1 MEPTYGTD
9 PMQGRGTGSSTSGTD
24 AIKGQ
29 VSAVK
34 DQAQNRAMGALD
46 DGKNQVCEALERIAG
61 ALDESNNRF
70 GGIAADYARRGCDF
84 LRGRS
89 ANELWSSA
97 SDGIRTRPAALV
109 GVSLIG
115 GFALA
120 RLLRR

>member
-1 MEPTYGTD
+1 METTYGTD
-9 PMQGRGTGSSTSGTD
+9 PMQGRGTGSSASGTE
-24 AIKGQ
+24 AMKGQ
-29 VSAVK
+29 VSQLK
-34 DQAQNRAMGALD
+34 DQAQHRAIGVLD
-46 DGKNQVCEALERIAG
+46 DGKSQVCEALDKIAG
-61 ALDESNNRF
+61 ALDQGGNRF
-70 GGIAADYARRGCDF
+70 GGIAADYARRGSAY

-97 SDGIRTRPAALV
+97 SDGIRSRPAALV

>member
-1 MEPTYGTD
+1 MEPTYGTG
-9 PMQGRGTGSSTSGTD
+9 PTQGRGTGSSTSGTD

-46 DGKNQVCEALERIAG
+46 DGKNQLCEALDRIAG
-61 ALDESNNRF
+61 ALDDSGNRF
-70 GGIAADYARRGCDF
+70 GGIAADYARRGGDF